1 MQLDKSYTLA
11 TLKDFSNYVVKQS
24 RTNLTKGGKNS
35 SKKLY
40 DSIGYD
46 LTVSKNSFELSFKME
61 DYGKFQDQG
70 VSGKIRKFN
79 TPFSYKDKMPPPRV
93 FDKWIVKKGIAP
105 RSKGKF
111 LSRESLKFAIARS
124 VFLNGIKPS
133 KFITKPFEDSF
144 NRMPEDIIV
153 AYGLDVERFLKHT
166 LVK

>member
-1 MQLDKSYTLA
+1 MQLDKNHTLA

-40 DSIGYD
+40 DSLGYD
-46 LTVSKNSFELSFKME
+46 LKVSKNSIEAGFLME

-79 TPFSYKDKMPPPRV
+79 TPFSYKDKMPPTKA
-93 FDKWIVKKGIAP
+93 FDRWIVKKGIAP

-111 LSRESLKFAIARS
+111 LSRESLKFAIAKS

-133 KFITKPFEDSF
+133 NFFTKAVEDGF
-144 NRMPEDIIV
+144 QRLPEDII
-153 AYGLDVERFLKHT
+153 ASYGLDVEYFLKQK
-166 LVK
+166 LK

>member
-1 MQLDKSYTLA
+1 MQLDKSNTLA

-46 LTVSKNSFELSFKME
+46 LNVSKNSLSLDFKME

-79 TPFSYKDKMPPPRV
+79 TPFSYKDKMPPTRA

-111 LSRESLKFAIARS
+111 ISRESLKFAIARS

-133 KFITKPFEDSF
+133 KFFTKPIEQGFQRLPD
-144 NRMPEDIIV
+144 DV
-153 AYGLDVERFLKHT
+153 VQAYGLDVEYFLKT
-166 LVK
+166 KFK

>member
-1 MQLDKSYTLA
+1 MQLDKSNTLA
-11 TLKDFSNYVVKQS
+11 TLENFSKYVVQQS

-40 DSIGYD
+40 DSLGYD
-46 LTVSKNSFELSFKME
+46 LNVSKNSLSVDFKME
-61 DYGKFQDQG
+61 DYGKFQDSG

-79 TPFSYKDKMPPPRV
+79 TPFSYKDKMPPTRA

-111 LSRESLKFAIARS
+111 LSRESIKFAIAKS

-133 KFITKPFEDSF
+133 KFFTKAVDNGFERLPD
-144 NRMPEDIIV
+144 DIII
-153 AYGLDVERFLKHT
+153 AYGLDVEYFLKT
-166 LVK
+166 KFK

>member
-1 MQLDKSYTLA
+1 MQLDKSNTLA

-46 LTVSKNSFELSFKME
+46 LNVSKNSLSLDFKME

-79 TPFSYKDKMPPPRV
+79 TPFSYKDKMPPTRA

-111 LSRESLKFAIARS
+111 ISRESLKFAIARS

-133 KFITKPFEDSF
+133 KFFTKPIEQGFQRLPD
-144 NRMPEDIIV
+144 DV
-153 AYGLDVERFLKHT
+153 VQAYGLDVEYFLKQ
-166 LVK
+166 KFK